1 MSAQVAA
8 PIFIHQSLSPMGRKR
23 NLCYQM
29 SNRLAPS
36 QPQPQRRDEWNSN
49 MWDWDSRRFEA
60 KPVDAEV
67 RLRLGNDTQFDLT
80 SRNKGGAKEGEEEK
94 GLDLNLG
101 SCLEDTAQA
110 ARPSKKVRSG
120 SPGGG
125 GNYPMCQV
133 DNCTQDLSHA
143 KDYHRRHKVCEVH
156 SKATKAL
163 VGKQMQRFCQQCS
176 RFHLLSEFDE
186 GKRSC
191 RRRLAGHNRRRRK
204 TTQPE
209 EIASG
214 VVIPGNRDDTSNTNM
229 DLIALLTALAC
240 AQGKNE
246 VKPMGSPAAPD
257 REQLLQILNK
267 INALPLP
274 MDLVSKLNNIG
285 SLARKN
291 MDHPMVNPQND
302 TNGASPSTMDLLAV
316 LSATLGA
323 SSPDALAILSQGG
336 FGNKDGDK
344 AKLSSYDHV
353 ATTNLEKRAVGGE
366 RSSSSNQSPSQDSDS
381 HAQDR
386 SSLSLQLFTSSPED
400 ESRPTVASSRKYYS
414 SASSNP
420 VEDRSP
426 SSSPVMQELFPLQTS
441 PETMRSKNHKNTS
454 PSHRSGGCLP
464 LELFGASNRGSANP
478 NFKGFGQQ
486 SGYASSGS
494 DYSPPSLNSDAQDR
508 TGKIAFKLLDKD
520 PSHLPGTLRTEIYNW
535 LSSIPSEMESYI
547 RPGCVV
553 LSVYVAM
560 SPATWEQLE
569 RNLLQRVG
577 VLLQDSH
584 SDFWRNARF
593 LVNTGRQLAS
603 HKNGRIRCSKSW
615 RTWNSPELISVSP
628 VAVVAGEE
636 TRLVVRGRS
645 LTDNGISFRCTHK
658 GSYMSMEVAGAACRR
673 AIFDELNVNSFK
685 VPNAHPGFLG
695 RCFIEVEN
703 GFKGDSFPL
712 IIANASICKELNR
725 LEDEFHPKSK
735 DMTEEQSQ
743 TSESDSRPTSREEV
757 LCFLNELGWLFQK
770 NQTSE
775 PREQSDFALSRFK
788 FLLVC
793 SVERDYCA
801 LIKTLLDMLAERIM
815 GNDELKREALDML
828 AEIQLLNRAVKRKSS
843 KMVELLIHYSVNL
856 TTLGSSRQFFVFL
869 PNITGPGGIT
879 PLHLAACTSGSDD
892 MVDLLTNDPQEI
904 GLSSWNTLC
913 DATGQ
918 TPFSYAAM
926 RSNHT
931 YNSLVAR
938 KLADKRNKQ
947 VSVNIEDDEIV
958 DQMGLSRRQSLEVKK
973 SSCATCATVD
983 LKYQRKASGSH
994 RLFPT
999 PIIHSMLAVATVC
1012 VCVCVFMHAFPI
1024 VRQGSHFSWGDKK
1037 RKRDFD
1043 TTDKGKAQRLDCDN
1057 TTKCAPSGN

>member
-1 MSAQVAA
+1 MDEVGAQVAT
-8 PIFIHQSLSPMGRKR
+8 PMFIHPSLSPMGRKR
-23 NLCYQM
+23 DLYYPM
-29 SNRLAPS
+29 SNRLVPS
-36 QPQPQRRDEWNSN
+36 QPQPQRRDEWNSK

-60 KPVDAEV
+60 TPVDAQT
-67 RLRLGNDTQFDLT
+67 LRLGNETQQFDLT
-80 SRNKGGAKEGEEEK
+80 SKNRSGETR

-101 SCLEDTAQA
+101 SGLTAVEDTTTTTTQNI
-110 ARPSKKVRSG
+110 RPNKKVRSG
-120 SPGGG
+120 SPG

-133 DNCTQDLSHA
+133 DNCTEDLSHA

-204 TTQPE
+204 TTQQE
-209 EIASG
+209 E
-214 VVIPGNRDDTSNTNM
+214 VVVPGNRDNSSNANM
-229 DLIALLTALAC
+229 DLMALLTALAC

-246 VKPMGSPAAPD
+246 VKPVTTSPAVPD
-257 REQLLQILNK
+257 REQLLQILTK

-285 SLARKN
+285 NLARKN
-291 MDHPMVNPQND
+291 LDQPTTNPPND
-302 TNGASPSTMDLLAV
+302 MNGASPSTMDLLAV
-316 LSATLGA
+316 LSSTLGS
-323 SSPDALAILSQGG
+323 SSPDTLAILSQGG
-336 FGNKDGDK
+336 FGYKDSDK
-344 AKLSSYDHV
+344 TKLSSYDHGV
-353 ATTNLEKRAVGGE
+353 ATNVEKRTLGFSSGGGE
-366 RSSSSNQSPSQDSDS
+366 RSSSSNLSPSQDSDS
-381 HAQDR
+381 RAQDTR

-441 PETMRSKNHKNTS
+441 PETMRSKNHNNSS
-454 PSHRSGGCLP
+454 PRTGCLP
-464 LELFGASNRGSANP
+464 LELFGASNRGTANT

-508 TGKIAFKLLDKD
+508 TGKIVFKLLDKD
-520 PSHLPGTLRTEIYNW
+520 PSQLPGTLRSEIYNW
-535 LSSIPSEMESYI
+535 LSNIPSEMESYI

-553 LSVYVAM
+553 LSVYIAM
-560 SPATWEQLE
+560 TPAAWEQLE
-569 RNLLQRVG
+569 RNLLQRLG
-577 VLLQDSH
+577 VLLQNSQ
-584 SDFWRNARF
+584 SDFWREARF
-593 LVNTGRQLAS
+593 IVNTGRQLAS
-603 HKNGRIRCSKSW
+603 HKNGRVRCSKSW
-615 RTWNSPELISVSP
+615 RTWNSPELISISP
-628 VAVVAGEE
+628 IAVVAGAE
-636 TRLVVRGRS
+636 TSLVLRGRS
-645 LTDNGISFRCTHK
+645 LTNDGISIRCTHM
-658 GSYMSMEVAGAACRR
+658 GTYMSMEVIGAGCRQ
-673 AIFDELNVNSFK
+673 AVFDELNVNNFK
-685 VPNAHPGFLG
+685 VQNAQPGFLG

-703 GFKGDSFPL
+703 GFRGDSFPL

-725 LEDEFHPKSK
+725 LEEEFHPKSPS
-735 DMTEEQSQ
+735 EEQAQS
-743 TSESDSRPTSREEV
+743 SDRRPTSREEV

-775 PREQSDFALSRFK
+775 LREQSDFSLARFK

-801 LIKTLLDMLAERIM
+801 LIRTLLDMLVER
-815 GNDELKREALDML
+815 NLVNNELNTEALNML
-828 AEIQLLNRAVKRKSS
+828 AESQLLNRAVKRKST
-843 KMVELLIHYSVNL
+843 KMVELLIHYPVNPSAL
-856 TTLGSSRQFFVFL
+856 KSSNNFVFL

-892 MVDLLTNDPQEI
+892 MVDLLTNDSQEV

-913 DATGQ
+913 DAAGQ
-918 TPFSYAAM
+918 TPYSYAAM
-926 RSNHT
+926 RNNHS

-947 VSVNIEDDEIV
+947 VSLNIENEIV
-958 DQMGLSRRQSLEVKK
+958 DQRGMSKRLSSEMNK
-973 SSCATCATVD
+973 SSCASCATVA
-983 LKYQRKASGSH
+983 LKYQRRVSGSH

-1024 VRQGSHFSWGDKK
+1024 VRQGSHFSWG
-1037 RKRDFD
+1037 
-1043 TTDKGKAQRLDCDN
+1043 GLDYG
-1057 TTKCAPSGN
+1057 SI

>member
-1 MSAQVAA
+1 MLDIFWIDLEMEEVGAQVAA
-8 PIFIHQSLSPMGRKR
+8 PLFIHQSLSPMGRKR
-23 NLCYQM
+23 NLYHHQM
-29 SNRLAPS
+29 PNRLVP
-36 QPQPQRRDEWNSN
+36 PQPEQRRDEWNSN

-60 KPVDAEV
+60 KPVDAEA
-67 RLRLGNDTQFDLT
+67 LRQFDLS
-80 SRNKGGAKEGEEEK
+80 SRKVGEER

-101 SCLEDTAQA
+101 SCLNAAEEETAQA
-110 ARPSKKVRSG
+110 ARPSKKGRSG
-120 SPGGG
+120 SPGSG
-125 GNYPMCQV
+125 GNYPVCQV
-133 DNCTQDLSHA
+133 DNCSQDLSHG

-209 EIASG
+209 EVASG
-214 VVIPGNRDDTSNTNM
+214 VVAPGNRDGTSNANM
-229 DLIALLTALAC
+229 DLMALLTALAC

-246 VKPMGSPAAPD
+246 VRPIGSPAVPQ

-274 MDLVSKLNNIG
+274 MDLVSKLNSIG

-291 MDHPMVNPQND
+291 TDHPVANPQND
-302 TNGASPSTMDLLAV
+302 VNGASPSTMDLLAV
-316 LSATLGA
+316 LSETLGS
-323 SSPDALAILSQGG
+323 SSPDTLAILSQGG
-336 FGNKDGDK
+336 FGTKENDK
-344 AKLSSYDHV
+344 GKLSSYDHV
-353 ATTNLEKRAVGGE
+353 ATANLEKRTIGGE

-381 HAQDR
+381 HAQDTR

-400 ESRPTVASSRKYYS
+400 ESRRPAVASSRKYYS

-426 SSSPVMQELFPLQTS
+426 SSSPVMQELFPLQRS
-441 PETMRSKNHKNTS
+441 PETMRSNNHNNTS
-454 PSHRSGGCLP
+454 PVRTGGCLP
-464 LELFGASNRGSANP
+464 LDLFGTSNRGAANP

-486 SGYASSGS
+486 CGYASSGS

-508 TGKIAFKLLDKD
+508 TGKIVFKLLDKD
-520 PSHLPGTLRTEIYNW
+520 PSQLPGTLRTEIYNW

-560 SPATWEQLE
+560 SPAAWEQLE
-569 RNLLQRVG
+569 QNLQQRVA
-577 VLLQDSH
+577 VMLQDSH
-584 SDFWRNARF
+584 SGFWRNSRF
-593 LVNTGRQLAS
+593 IVNTGRQLAS

-628 VAVVAGEE
+628 VAVVAGQE
-636 TRLVVRGRS
+636 TSLVIRGRS
-645 LTDNGISFRCTHK
+645 LTNDGISIRCTDM
-658 GSYMSMEVAGAACRR
+658 GSYMSMEATGAACKR
-673 AIFDELNVNSFK
+673 AMFDELNVKCFRVN
-685 VPNAHPGFLG
+685 NAQPGFLG

-703 GFKGDSFPL
+703 GFRGDSFPL

-725 LEDEFHPKSK
+725 LEEEFHPKSQ
-735 DMTEEQSQ
+735 EQAQ
-743 TSESDSRPTSREEV
+743 TSDHRPTSREEI

-770 NQTSE
+770 NQTTE
-775 PREQSDFALSRFK
+775 PLEQSEFSLSRFK

-801 LIKTLLDMLAERIM
+801 LIRTLLDMLVERNVV
-815 GNDELKREALDML
+815 NDEPNREALDML
-828 AEIQLLNRAVKRKSS
+828 AEIQLLNRAVKRKST

-856 TTLGSSRQFFVFL
+856 GSSK
-869 PNITGPGGIT
+869 N
-879 PLHLAACTSGSDD
+879 
-892 MVDLLTNDPQEI
+892 
-904 GLSSWNTLC
+904 WNSLC

-918 TPFSYAAM
+918 TPYSYAAM
-926 RSNHT
+926 RNNHT

-947 VSVNIEDDEIV
+947 VSLNIESEIV
-958 DQMGLSRRQSLEVKK
+958 VDQLGVSRRSSTELNK
-973 SSCATCATVD
+973 SSCVSCATVA
-983 LKYQRKASGSH
+983 LKYRRRASGSH

-1024 VRQGSHFSWGDKK
+1024 VRQGSHFSWG
-1037 RKRDFD
+1037 
-1043 TTDKGKAQRLDCDN
+1043 GLDYG
-1057 TTKCAPSGN
+1057 SI

>member
-1 MSAQVAA
+1 MDEVGAQVAA

-23 NLCYQM
+23 NLYYQM
-29 SNRLAPS
+29 SNRVAPS
-36 QPQPQRRDEWNSN
+36 QPQPQRRDEWNSK

-67 RLRLGNDTQFDLT
+67 HLRLGNETQFDLN
-80 SRNKGGAKEGEEEK
+80 SRKEGEER

-101 SCLEDTAQA
+101 SCLNAVEDMTQA
-110 ARPSKKVRSG
+110 TRPSKKVRSG
-120 SPGGG
+120 SPGSG
-125 GNYPMCQV
+125 GNYPVCQV

-143 KDYHRRHKVCEVH
+143 KDYHRRHKVCELH

-214 VVIPGNRDDTSNTNM
+214 VGVPGNSDNTSIPNM
-229 DLIALLTALAC
+229 DLMALLTTLAC

-246 VKPMGSPAAPD
+246 VKPMGSPAVPN

-291 MDHPMVNPQND
+291 LDRPMVNPQND
-302 TNGASPSTMDLLAV
+302 MNGASPSTMDLLAV
-316 LSATLGA
+316 LSATLGS

-336 FGNKDGDK
+336 FGNKDSDMT
-344 AKLSSYDHV
+344 KLSSYDHG
-353 ATTNLEKRAVGGE
+353 ATTNLEKKTVGGE

-381 HAQDR
+381 HAQDTR

-441 PETMRSKNHKNTS
+441 PETMRSKNHKNTN
-454 PSHRSGGCLP
+454 PRTGGCLP
-464 LELFGASNRGSANP
+464 LELFGASNRGAANP

-508 TGKIAFKLLDKD
+508 TGKIVFKLLDKD
-520 PSHLPGTLRTEIYNW
+520 PSQLPGTLRTEIYNW

-560 SPATWEQLE
+560 SPAAWEELE
-569 RNLLQRVG
+569 QNLLQRVG
-577 VLLQDSH
+577 VLLQNSH
-584 SDFWRNARF
+584 SDFWKNARF

-636 TRLVVRGRS
+636 TSLVLRGRS
-645 LTDNGISFRCTHK
+645 LTNNGISFRCTHM
-658 GSYMSMEVAGAACRR
+658 GSYMSMEVAGAACKQGT
-673 AIFDELNVNSFK
+673 FDELNVNSFSVK
-685 VPNAHPGFLG
+685 NAQRGSIG

-703 GFKGDSFPL
+703 GFRGDSFPL

-725 LEDEFHPKSK
+725 LEEEFHPKTQ
-735 DMTEEQSQ
+735 DMTGEQAQ
-743 TSESDSRPTSREEV
+743 TSDRRPTSREEI

-775 PREQSDFALSRFK
+775 PREQSDFSLSRFK

-801 LIKTLLDMLAERIM
+801 LTRALLDMLVERNLV
-815 GNDELKREALDML
+815 NDELNREALDML
-828 AEIQLLNRAVKRKSS
+828 AEIQLLNRAIKRKNT
-843 KMVELLIHYSVNL
+843 KMVELLIHYSVDPAP
-856 TTLGSSRQFFVFL
+856 LGSSKKFVFL

-892 MVDLLTNDPQEI
+892 IVDLLTNDPQEI
-904 GLSSWNTLC
+904 ALSSWNSLC
-913 DATGQ
+913 DASGQ

-926 RSNHT
+926 RNNHT

-947 VSVNIEDDEIV
+947 VSLNIENEIV
-958 DQMGLSRRQSLEVKK
+958 DQTGVSRRLSSEMNK
-973 SSCATCATVD
+973 SSCATCATVA
-983 LKYQRKASGSH
+983 LKYQRKVSGSH
-994 RLFPT
+994 RFFPT

-1024 VRQGSHFSWGDKK
+1024 VRQGSHFSWG
-1037 RKRDFD
+1037 
-1043 TTDKGKAQRLDCDN
+1043 GLDYG
-1057 TTKCAPSGN
+1057 SI

>member
-1 MSAQVAA
+1 MDEVGAQVA
-8 PIFIHQSLSPMGRKR
+8 PPMFIHQSLSPMGRKR
-23 NLCYQM
+23 DLYYQL
-29 SNRLAPS
+29 SNRLVPS
-36 QPQPQRRDEWNSN
+36 QPQPQRRDEWDSK

-60 KPVDAEV
+60 KPVDSEV
-67 RLRLGNDTQFDLT
+67 LRLGNEKQFDLNSN
-80 SRNKGGAKEGEEEK
+80 SRNKSGAKEGEER

-101 SCLEDTAQA
+101 SCVDAVEDTTQQA

-133 DNCTQDLSHA
+133 DNCTENLSHA
-143 KDYHRRHKVCEVH
+143 KDYHRRHKVCQVH

-204 TTQPE
+204 TQPE
-209 EIASG
+209 EITSR
-214 VVIPGNRDDTSNTNM
+214 VVAPGNCDNTSNNANM
-229 DLIALLTALAC
+229 DIMALLTALAC
-240 AQGKNE
+240 AQGRNDAT
-246 VKPMGSPAAPD
+246 PNGSPAVPQ

-285 SLARKN
+285 VLARKN
-291 MDHPMVNPQND
+291 LDQPSAMNAQND
-302 TNGASPSTMDLLAV
+302 VNGSSSSPSTMDLLAV
-316 LSATLGA
+316 LSTTLG
-323 SSPDALAILSQGG
+323 SSAPEAIAFLSQGE
-336 FGNKDGDK
+336 FGNKDSNDK
-344 AKLSSYDHV
+344 AKLNTSDHA
-353 ATTNLEKRAVGGE
+353 ATANLEKRTLEFPSFGGGE
-366 RSSSSNQSPSQDSDS
+366 RSGSSNLSPSQDSDS
-381 HAQDR
+381 RAQDTR

-400 ESRPTVASSRKYYS
+400 ESNPTVASSRKYYS

-420 VEDRSP
+420 AEERSP

-441 PETMRSKNHKNTS
+441 PETMRSNSCKNTS
-454 PSHRSGGCLP
+454 PSPRTSCLP
-464 LELFGASNRGSANP
+464 LELFGASNRGAAANP
-478 NFKGFGQQ
+478 NFKVSGHQ

-494 DYSPPSLNSDAQDR
+494 DYSPPSLNSDTQDR
-508 TGKIAFKLLDKD
+508 TGKIVFKLLGKD
-520 PSHLPGTLRTEIYNW
+520 PSQLPGTLRTEIYSW

-553 LSVYVAM
+553 LSVYLAM
-560 SPATWEQLE
+560 SPAAWEQLE
-569 RNLLQRVG
+569 RNLPQRVG
-577 VLLQDSH
+577 VMLQDSH
-584 SDFWRNARF
+584 SEFWRNTRF
-593 LVNTGRQLAS
+593 LVNMGRQLAS

-636 TRLVVRGRS
+636 TSLVVRGRN
-645 LTDNGISFRCTHK
+645 LTNDGISFRCTHM
-658 GSYMSMEVAGAACRR
+658 GSYMPMEVTGAACRQT
-673 AIFDELNVNSFK
+673 IFEELNVNSFK
-685 VPNAHPGFLG
+685 VKNAQAGFLG

-703 GFKGDSFPL
+703 GFRGDSFPL
-712 IIANASICKELNR
+712 IIANAAICKELNR
-725 LEDEFHPKSK
+725 LEEEFHPKSK
-735 DMTEEQSQ
+735 NITEEQAH
-743 TSESDSRPTSREEV
+743 RPTSREEV

-775 PREQSDFALSRFK
+775 PREQSDFSLTRFK

-801 LIKTLLDMLAERIM
+801 LIKTLLDMLVER
-815 GNDELKREALDML
+815 NLQNNELNREALDML
-828 AEIQLLNRAVKRKSS
+828 AETQLLNRAVKRKNT
-843 KMVELLIHYSVNL
+843 KMVELLIHYSVNPAA
-856 TTLGSSRQFFVFL
+856 TTLGASRNFVFL

-879 PLHLAACTSGSDD
+879 PLHLAACTSGSEDL
-892 MVDLLTNDPQEI
+892 VHLLTNDPQEI
-904 GLSSWNTLC
+904 GLWSWNSLC

-918 TPFSYAAM
+918 TPYSYAAM
-926 RSNHT
+926 RNNHN

-938 KLADKRNKQ
+938 KLADRRNKQ
-947 VSVNIEDDEIV
+947 VSLNMENE
-958 DQMGLSRRQSLEVKK
+958 MGLSKRRTLEVNK
-973 SSCATCATVD
+973 SSCDTCATVA
-983 LKYQRKASGSH
+983 LKYQRKVSGSR

-1024 VRQGSHFSWGDKK
+1024 VRQGSHFSWG
-1037 RKRDFD
+1037 
-1043 TTDKGKAQRLDCDN
+1043 GLDYG
-1057 TTKCAPSGN
+1057 SM

>member
-1 MSAQVAA
+1 MEEVGAQVAA
-8 PIFIHQSLSPMGRKR
+8 PLFIHQSLSPMGRKR
-23 NLCYQM
+23 NLYHHQM
-29 SNRLAPS
+29 PNRLVPPS
-36 QPQPQRRDEWNSN
+36 QPEQRRDEWNSN
-49 MWDWDSRRFEA
+49 LWDWDSRRFEA
-60 KPVDAEV
+60 KPVDAEP
-67 RLRLGNDTQFDLT
+67 LRLGSQSQSQTQFDLT
-80 SRNKGGAKEGEEEK
+80 SRKVGEER

-101 SCLEDTAQA
+101 SCLNAAEA
-110 ARPSKKVRSG
+110 ARPSKKGRSG
-120 SPGGG
+120 SPGTG
-125 GNYPMCQV
+125 GNYPVCQV
-133 DNCTQDLSHA
+133 DNCCQDLSHG

-163 VGKQMQRFCQQCS
+163 LGKQMQRFCQQCS

-209 EIASG
+209 EVASG
-214 VVIPGNRDDTSNTNM
+214 VVAPGNRDSTSNANI
-229 DLIALLTALAC
+229 DLMALLTALAC

-246 VKPMGSPAAPD
+246 VRPMGSPAVPQ

-274 MDLVSKLNNIG
+274 MDLVSKLNSIG

-291 MDHPMVNPQND
+291 TDHPVANPQND
-302 TNGASPSTMDLLAV
+302 VNGDSPSTMDLLAV
-316 LSATLGA
+316 LSETLGS
-323 SSPDALAILSQGG
+323 SSPDTLAILSQGG
-336 FGNKDGDK
+336 FGTKENDK

-353 ATTNLEKRAVGGE
+353 ATTNVEKRTVGGE

-381 HAQDR
+381 HAQDTR

-400 ESRPTVASSRKYYS
+400 ESRRPAVASSRKYYS

-426 SSSPVMQELFPLQTS
+426 SSSPVMQELFPLQRS
-441 PETMRSKNHKNTS
+441 PETMRSKNHNNTS
-454 PSHRSGGCLP
+454 PVRTGGCLP
-464 LELFGASNRGSANP
+464 LDLFGTSNRGAANP

-486 SGYASSGS
+486 CGYASSGS

-508 TGKIAFKLLDKD
+508 TGKIVFKLLDKD
-520 PSHLPGTLRTEIYNW
+520 PSQLPGTLRTEIYNW

-560 SPATWEQLE
+560 SPAAWEQLE
-569 RNLLQRVG
+569 QNLQQRVA
-577 VLLQDSH
+577 VMLQDSH
-584 SDFWRNARF
+584 SGFWRESRF
-593 LVNTGRQLAS
+593 IVNTGRQLAS

-636 TRLVVRGRS
+636 TSLVVRGRS
-645 LTDNGISFRCTHK
+645 LTNDGISIRCTQM
-658 GSYMSMEVAGAACRR
+658 GSYVSMEASGAACKR
-673 AIFDELNVNSFK
+673 AIFDELNVKCFRVN
-685 VPNAHPGFLG
+685 NTQPGFLG

-703 GFKGDSFPL
+703 GFRGDSFPL

-725 LEDEFHPKSK
+725 LEEEFHPKSQ
-735 DMTEEQSQ
+735 EQAHH
-743 TSESDSRPTSREEV
+743 RPTSREET

-770 NQTSE
+770 NQTTE
-775 PREQSDFALSRFK
+775 PLEQSEFSLSRFK

-801 LIKTLLDMLAERIM
+801 VIRTLLDMLVERNVV
-815 GNDELKREALDML
+815 NDEPNREALDML
-828 AEIQLLNRAVKRKSS
+828 AEIQLLNRAVKRKST

-856 TTLGSSRQFFVFL
+856 GSSKKLVFL

-879 PLHLAACTSGSDD
+879 PLHLAACTSDSDD

-904 GLSSWNTLC
+904 GLSSWNSLC
-913 DATGQ
+913 DGTGQ
-918 TPFSYAAM
+918 TPYSYAAM
-926 RSNHT
+926 RNNHT

-947 VSVNIEDDEIV
+947 VSLNIESEIV
-958 DQMGLSRRQSLEVKK
+958 VDQLGLSRRSSTEMNK
-973 SSCATCATVD
+973 SSCASCATVA
-983 LKYQRKASGSH
+983 LKYRRRASGSH

-1024 VRQGSHFSWGDKK
+1024 VRQGSHFSWG
-1037 RKRDFD
+1037 
-1043 TTDKGKAQRLDCDN
+1043 GLDYG
-1057 TTKCAPSGN
+1057 SI

>member
-1 MSAQVAA
+1 MEEVGAQVAA
-8 PIFIHQSLSPMGRKR
+8 PLFIHQSLSPMGRKR
-23 NLCYQM
+23 NLYHHQM
-29 SNRLAPS
+29 PNRLVP
-36 QPQPQRRDEWNSN
+36 PQPEQRRDEWNSN

-60 KPVDAEV
+60 KPVDAEA
-67 RLRLGNDTQFDLT
+67 LRLGSQTQFDLT
-80 SRNKGGAKEGEEEK
+80 SRKVGEER

-101 SCLEDTAQA
+101 SCLNAAEEETAQA
-110 ARPSKKVRSG
+110 ARPSKKGRSG
-120 SPGGG
+120 SPGSG
-125 GNYPMCQV
+125 GNYPVCQV
-133 DNCTQDLSHA
+133 DNCSQDLSHG

-209 EIASG
+209 EVASG
-214 VVIPGNRDDTSNTNM
+214 VVAPGNRDSTSNANM
-229 DLIALLTALAC
+229 DLMALLTALAC

-246 VKPMGSPAAPD
+246 VRPIGSPAVPQ

-274 MDLVSKLNNIG
+274 MDLVSKLNSIG

-291 MDHPMVNPQND
+291 TDHPVANPQND
-302 TNGASPSTMDLLAV
+302 VNGASPSTMDLLAV
-316 LSATLGA
+316 LSETLGS
-323 SSPDALAILSQGG
+323 SSPDTLAILSQGG
-336 FGNKDGDK
+336 FGTKENDK

-353 ATTNLEKRAVGGE
+353 ATANLEKRTVGGE

-381 HAQDR
+381 HAQDTR

-400 ESRPTVASSRKYYS
+400 ESRRPAVASSRKYYS

-426 SSSPVMQELFPLQTS
+426 SSSPVMQELFPLQRS
-441 PETMRSKNHKNTS
+441 PETMRSKNHNNTS
-454 PSHRSGGCLP
+454 PVRTGGCLP
-464 LELFGASNRGSANP
+464 LDLFGASNRGDANP

-486 SGYASSGS
+486 CGYASSGS

-508 TGKIAFKLLDKD
+508 TGKIVFKLLDKD
-520 PSHLPGTLRTEIYNW
+520 PSQLPGTLRTEIYNW

-560 SPATWEQLE
+560 SPAAWEQLE
-569 RNLLQRVG
+569 QNLQQRVA
-577 VLLQDSH
+577 VMLQDSH
-584 SDFWRNARF
+584 SGFWRDSRF
-593 LVNTGRQLAS
+593 IVNTGRQLAS

-636 TRLVVRGRS
+636 TSLVIRGRS
-645 LTDNGISFRCTHK
+645 LTNDGISIRCTDM
-658 GSYMSMEVAGAACRR
+658 GSYMSMEATGAACKR
-673 AIFDELNVNSFK
+673 AMFDELNVKCFRVN
-685 VPNAHPGFLG
+685 NAQPGFLG

-703 GFKGDSFPL
+703 GFRGDSFPL

-725 LEDEFHPKSK
+725 LEEEFHPKSQ
-735 DMTEEQSQ
+735 EQAQ
-743 TSESDSRPTSREEV
+743 TSDHRPTSREEI

-770 NQTSE
+770 NQTTE
-775 PREQSDFALSRFK
+775 PLEQSEFSLSRFK

-801 LIKTLLDMLAERIM
+801 VIRTLLDMLVERNVV
-815 GNDELKREALDML
+815 NDEPNREALDML
-828 AEIQLLNRAVKRKSS
+828 AEIQLLNRAVKKKST

-856 TTLGSSRQFFVFL
+856 GSSKKLVFL

-879 PLHLAACTSGSDD
+879 PLHLAACTSDSDD

-904 GLSSWNTLC
+904 GLSSWNSLC

-918 TPFSYAAM
+918 TPYSYAAM
-926 RSNHT
+926 RNNHT

-947 VSVNIEDDEIV
+947 VSLNIESEIV
-958 DQMGLSRRQSLEVKK
+958 VDQLGVSRRSSTELNK
-973 SSCATCATVD
+973 SSCVSCATVA
-983 LKYQRKASGSH
+983 LKYRRRASGSH

-1024 VRQGSHFSWGDKK
+1024 VRQGSHFSWG
-1037 RKRDFD
+1037 
-1043 TTDKGKAQRLDCDN
+1043 GLDYG
-1057 TTKCAPSGN
+1057 SI

>member
-1 MSAQVAA
+1 
-8 PIFIHQSLSPMGRKR
+8 MGRKR
-23 NLCYQM
+23 NLYHHQIPP
-29 SNRLAPS
+29 NRLLPPS
-36 QPQPQRRDEWNSN
+36 QPQHQQWSSN

-60 KPVDAEV
+60 KPVEESQV
-67 RLRLGNDTQFDLT
+67 
-80 SRNKGGAKEGEEEK
+80 GEEERR

-101 SCLEDTAQA
+101 SCLNNASNALEEEAA
-110 ARPSKKVRSG
+110 ARPSKKGRSG
-120 SPGGG
+120 SPG
-125 GNYPMCQV
+125 NYPVCQV
-133 DNCTQDLSHA
+133 DNCSQDLSHG

-204 TTQPE
+204 TTHPE
-209 EIASG
+209 EVASG
-214 VVIPGNRDDTSNTNM
+214 VVVPGNRDNNTSNANM
-229 DLIALLTALAC
+229 DLMALLTALAC

-246 VKPMGSPAAPD
+246 VRPMGSPAVPQ

-291 MDHPMVNPQND
+291 TDHQVVNPQND
-302 TNGASPSTMDLLAV
+302 VNGASPSTMDLLAV
-316 LSATLGA
+316 LSETLGS

-336 FGNKDGDK
+336 FGTKDNDK

-353 ATTNLEKRAVGGE
+353 ATTNLEKRTVGGE

-381 HAQDR
+381 HAQDTR

-400 ESRPTVASSRKYYS
+400 ESRPRKYYS

-426 SSSPVMQELFPLQTS
+426 SSSPVMQELFPLQRS
-441 PETMRSKNHKNTS
+441 PETMRSKNHNNTS
-454 PSHRSGGCLP
+454 PVRTGGCLP
-464 LELFGASNRGSANP
+464 LDLFGASNRGAANP

-486 SGYASSGS
+486 CGYASSGS

-508 TGKIAFKLLDKD
+508 TGKIVFKLLDKD
-520 PSHLPGTLRTEIYNW
+520 PSQLPGTLRTEIYNW
-535 LSSIPSEMESYI
+535 LSNIPSEMESYI

-560 SPATWEQLE
+560 SPASWEQLE
-569 RNLLQRVG
+569 QNLLQRVA
-577 VLLQDSH
+577 VMLQDSH
-584 SDFWRNARF
+584 SGFWRNSRF
-593 LVNTGRQLAS
+593 IVNTGRQLAS

-628 VAVVAGEE
+628 VAVVAGEK
-636 TRLVVRGRS
+636 TSLVVKGRS
-645 LTDNGISFRCTHK
+645 LTNDGISIRCTHM
-658 GSYMSMEVAGAACRR
+658 GSYVSMEATGAASKR
-673 AIFDELNVNSFK
+673 AIFDELNVKCFRVN
-685 VPNAHPGFLG
+685 NAQPGFLG

-703 GFKGDSFPL
+703 GFRGDSFPL
-712 IIANASICKELNR
+712 IIANSSICKELNR
-725 LEDEFHPKSK
+725 LEEEFHP
-735 DMTEEQSQ
+735 TEKQAQ
-743 TSESDSRPTSREEV
+743 TSDHRPTSREET

-770 NQTSE
+770 NQTTE
-775 PREQSDFALSRFK
+775 QPREQSEFSLSRFK

-793 SVERDYCA
+793 SVERDFCSV
-801 LIKTLLDMLAERIM
+801 IRTLLDMLVERNVV
-815 GNDELKREALDML
+815 NDEPNREALDML
-828 AEIQLLNRAVKRKSS
+828 AEIQLLNRAVKRKNK

-856 TTLGSSRQFFVFL
+856 GSSKKLVFL

-879 PLHLAACTSGSDD
+879 PLHLAACTSDSDD

-904 GLSSWNTLC
+904 GLSSWNSLC

-918 TPFSYAAM
+918 TPYSYAAM
-926 RSNHT
+926 RNNHT

-938 KLADKRNKQ
+938 KLADKTNKQ
-947 VSVNIEDDEIV
+947 VSLNIEGEIV
-958 DQMGLSRRQSLEVKK
+958 VDQLGLSRRLSTEMNK
-973 SSCATCATVD
+973 SSCASCATVD
-983 LKYQRKASGSH
+983 LKYRRRASGSH

-1024 VRQGSHFSWGDKK
+1024 VRQGSHFSWG
-1037 RKRDFD
+1037 
-1043 TTDKGKAQRLDCDN
+1043 GLDYG
-1057 TTKCAPSGN
+1057 SI

>member
-1 MSAQVAA
+1 MEEVGAQVAA
-8 PIFIHQSLSPMGRKR
+8 PLFIHQSLSPMGRKR
-23 NLCYQM
+23 NLYHHQM
-29 SNRLAPS
+29 PNRLVPPS
-36 QPQPQRRDEWNSN
+36 QPEQRRDEWNSN
-49 MWDWDSRRFEA
+49 LWDWDSRRFEA
-60 KPVDAEV
+60 KPVDAEP
-67 RLRLGNDTQFDLT
+67 LRLGSQSQSQTQFDLT
-80 SRNKGGAKEGEEEK
+80 SRKVGEER

-101 SCLEDTAQA
+101 SCLNAAEA
-110 ARPSKKVRSG
+110 ARPSKKGRSG
-120 SPGGG
+120 SPGTG
-125 GNYPMCQV
+125 GNYPVCQV
-133 DNCTQDLSHA
+133 DNCCQDLSHG

-209 EIASG
+209 EVASG
-214 VVIPGNRDDTSNTNM
+214 VVAPGNRDSTSNANM
-229 DLIALLTALAC
+229 DLMALLTALAC

-246 VKPMGSPAAPD
+246 VRPMGSPAVPQ

-274 MDLVSKLNNIG
+274 MDLVSKLNSIG

-291 MDHPMVNPQND
+291 TDHLVANPQND
-302 TNGASPSTMDLLAV
+302 VNGDSPSTMDLLAV
-316 LSATLGA
+316 LSETLGS
-323 SSPDALAILSQGG
+323 SSPDTLAILSQGG
-336 FGNKDGDK
+336 FGTKENDK

-353 ATTNLEKRAVGGE
+353 ATTNVEKRTVGGE

-381 HAQDR
+381 HAQDTR

-400 ESRPTVASSRKYYS
+400 ESRRPAVASSRKYYS

-426 SSSPVMQELFPLQTS
+426 SSSPVMQELFPLQRS
-441 PETMRSKNHKNTS
+441 PETMRSKNHNNTS
-454 PSHRSGGCLP
+454 PVRTGGCLP
-464 LELFGASNRGSANP
+464 LDLFGTSNRGAANP

-486 SGYASSGS
+486 CGYASSGS

-508 TGKIAFKLLDKD
+508 TGKIVFKLLDKD
-520 PSHLPGTLRTEIYNW
+520 PSQLPGTLRTEIYNW

-560 SPATWEQLE
+560 SPAAWEQLE
-569 RNLLQRVG
+569 QNLQQRVA
-577 VLLQDSH
+577 VMLQDSH
-584 SDFWRNARF
+584 SGFWRDSRF
-593 LVNTGRQLAS
+593 IVNTGRQLAS

-636 TRLVVRGRS
+636 TSLVVRGRS
-645 LTDNGISFRCTHK
+645 LTNDGISIRCTQM
-658 GSYMSMEVAGAACRR
+658 GSYVSMEASGAACKR
-673 AIFDELNVNSFK
+673 AIFDELNVKCFRVN
-685 VPNAHPGFLG
+685 NTQPGFLG

-703 GFKGDSFPL
+703 GFRGDSFPL

-725 LEDEFHPKSK
+725 LEEEFHPKSQ
-735 DMTEEQSQ
+735 EQAHH
-743 TSESDSRPTSREEV
+743 RPTSREET

-770 NQTSE
+770 NQTTE
-775 PREQSDFALSRFK
+775 PLEQSEFSLSRFK

-801 LIKTLLDMLAERIM
+801 VIRTLLDMLVERNVV
-815 GNDELKREALDML
+815 NDEPNREALDML
-828 AEIQLLNRAVKRKSS
+828 AEIQLLNRAVKRKST

-856 TTLGSSRQFFVFL
+856 GSSKKLVFL

-879 PLHLAACTSGSDD
+879 PLHLAACTSDSDD

-904 GLSSWNTLC
+904 GLSSWNSLC
-913 DATGQ
+913 DGTGQ
-918 TPFSYAAM
+918 TPYSYAAM
-926 RSNHT
+926 RNNHT

-947 VSVNIEDDEIV
+947 VSLNIESEIV
-958 DQMGLSRRQSLEVKK
+958 VDQLGLSRRSSTEMNK
-973 SSCATCATVD
+973 SSCASCATVA
-983 LKYQRKASGSH
+983 LKYRRRASGSH

-1024 VRQGSHFSWGDKK
+1024 VRQGSHFSWG
-1037 RKRDFD
+1037 
-1043 TTDKGKAQRLDCDN
+1043 GLDYG
-1057 TTKCAPSGN
+1057 SI

>member
-1 MSAQVAA
+1 MDEVGAQVA
-8 PIFIHQSLSPMGRKR
+8 PPMFIHQSLSPMGRKR
-23 NLCYQM
+23 DLYYQL
-29 SNRLAPS
+29 SNRLVPS
-36 QPQPQRRDEWNSN
+36 QPQPQRRDEWDSK

-60 KPVDAEV
+60 KPVDSEV
-67 RLRLGNDTQFDLT
+67 LRLGNEKQFDLNSN
-80 SRNKGGAKEGEEEK
+80 SRNKSGAKEGEER

-101 SCLEDTAQA
+101 SCVDAVEDTTQQA

-133 DNCTQDLSHA
+133 DNCTENLSHA
-143 KDYHRRHKVCEVH
+143 KDYHRRHKVCQVH

-214 VVIPGNRDDTSNTNM
+214 VVVPGNGGDNASNTNM
-229 DLIALLTALAC
+229 DLMALLTALAC

-246 VKPMGSPAAPD
+246 VRPMGSQAVPD
-257 REQLLQILNK
+257 REQLLQILSK

-291 MDHPMVNPQND
+291 LDQPMVNPQND

-316 LSATLGA
+316 LSATLGS

-336 FGNKDGDK
+336 FGNKDSDK
-344 AKLSSYDHV
+344 TKLSSYDNGG
-353 ATTNLEKRAVGGE
+353 ATTNLEKGTFGLSSVGGE

-381 HAQDR
+381 RGQDTR

-441 PETMRSKNHKNTS
+441 PETMRSENHTNT
-454 PSHRSGGCLP
+454 RTGGCLP
-464 LELFGASNRGSANP
+464 LDLFGTSNRGAANP
-478 NFKGFGQQ
+478 NFKGSGQQ

-508 TGKIAFKLLDKD
+508 TGKIVFKLLDKD
-520 PSHLPGTLRTEIYNW
+520 PSQLPGTLRTDIYNW

-547 RPGCVV
+547 RPGCVI

-560 SPATWEQLE
+560 SASAWEQLE
-569 RNLLQRVG
+569 ENLVPRVSSL
-577 VLLQDSH
+577 VQE
-584 SDFWRNARF
+584 SDFWSNTRF
-593 LVNTGRQLAS
+593 LVNTGRQLVS
-603 HKNGRIRCSKSW
+603 YKHGSIRLSKSW
-615 RTWNSPELISVSP
+615 RTLSSPELITVSP
-628 VAVVAGEE
+628 LAVVAGEE
-636 TRLVVRGRS
+636 TTLIVRGRS
-645 LTDNGISFRCTHK
+645 LTNDGISFRCAHM
-658 GSYMSMEVAGAACRR
+658 GNYASMEVTGTEHRR
-673 AIFDELNVNSFK
+673 TKFDELNVNNFK
-685 VPNAHPGFLG
+685 VQSASPGSLG
-695 RCFIEVEN
+695 RCFVEVEN
-703 GFKGDSFPL
+703 GFRGDSFPL
-712 IIANASICKELNR
+712 IIANATICKELNS
-725 LEDEFHPKSK
+725 LEDEFHPK
-735 DMTEEQSQ
+735 DVMEEQ
-743 TSESDSRPTSREEV
+743 THNSDRPRSREEV
-757 LCFLNELGWLFQK
+757 ICFLNELGWLFQRK
-770 NQTSE
+770 WTSDIHGE
-775 PREQSDFALSRFK
+775 SDFSLPRFK

-793 SVERDYCA
+793 SVERDYCS
-801 LIKTLLDMLAERIM
+801 LIGTLLDMMVERNLGKDGLM
-815 GNDELKREALDML
+815 NKESFDML
-828 AEIQLLNRAVKRKSS
+828 AEIQLLNRAVKRRNT
-843 KMVELLIHYSVNL
+843 KMAETLIRYSVKPA
-856 TTLGSSRQFFVFL
+856 TKTFIFL
-869 PNITGPGGIT
+869 PNIKGPGDIT
-879 PLHLAACTSGSDD
+879 PLHLAASTSGSED
-892 MVDLLTNDPQEI
+892 MIDVLTNDPLEI
-904 GLSSWNTLC
+904 GLSCWNSLI
-913 DATGQ
+913 DASGQ

-926 RSNHT
+926 RNNHS
-931 YNSLVAR
+931 YNTLVAG
-938 KLADKRNKQ
+938 KLADKRNGQ
-947 VSVNIEDDEIV
+947 VSLNIENGI
-958 DQMGLSRRQSLEVKK
+958 DQIGMSKRLSSELKR
-973 SSCATCATVD
+973 SCNTCASVA
-983 LKYQRKASGSH
+983 LKYQRRVSGSH

-1024 VRQGSHFSWGDKK
+1024 VRQGSHFSWG
-1037 RKRDFD
+1037 
-1043 TTDKGKAQRLDCDN
+1043 GLDYG
-1057 TTKCAPSGN
+1057 SS

>member
-1 MSAQVAA
+1 MEEVGAQVAT
-8 PIFIHQSLSPMGRKR
+8 PMFIHQSLSPMGRKR
-23 NLCYQM
+23 DLYYHL
-29 SNRLAPS
+29 SNRLVPS
-36 QPQPQRRDEWNSN
+36 QPQPERRDEWSSK

-67 RLRLGNDTQFDLT
+67 LRLGNEKQFDLNSN
-80 SRNKGGAKEGEEEK
+80 SRNQSGAKEGEER

-101 SCLEDTAQA
+101 SCVDAVEDTTQQA

-125 GNYPMCQV
+125 GGNFPMCQV
-133 DNCTQDLSHA
+133 DNCTENLSHA
-143 KDYHRRHKVCEVH
+143 KDYHRRHKVCQVH

-191 RRRLAGHNRRRRK
+191 RRRLAGHNKRRRK

-214 VVIPGNRDDTSNTNM
+214 VVVPGNGGDNASNANM
-229 DLIALLTALAC
+229 DLMALLTALAC
-240 AQGKNE
+240 AQGKKE
-246 VKPMGSPAAPD
+246 VKPMGSQAVPD

-291 MDHPMVNPQND
+291 LDQPTVNPQND

-316 LSATLGA
+316 LSSTLGS

-336 FGNKDGDK
+336 FGNKDSDK
-344 AKLSSYDHV
+344 TKLSSCDNGGGSGG
-353 ATTNLEKRAVGGE
+353 ATTNLEKRTFGFSSVGGE

-381 HAQDR
+381 RGQDTR

-441 PETMRSKNHKNTS
+441 PETMRSENHKNT
-454 PSHRSGGCLP
+454 RTGGCLP
-464 LELFGASNRGSANP
+464 LDLFGASSRGAANP
-478 NFKGFGQQ
+478 NFKGSGQQ

-508 TGKIAFKLLDKD
+508 TGKIVFKLLDKD
-520 PSHLPGTLRTEIYNW
+520 PSQLPGTLRTDIYNW

-553 LSVYVAM
+553 LSVYLAM
-560 SPATWEQLE
+560 SPAAWEQLE
-569 RNLLQRVG
+569 QNLLQRVG
-577 VLLQDSH
+577 IMLQDPH
-584 SDFWRNARF
+584 SDFWRNTRF

-603 HKNGRIRCSKSW
+603 HKNGKIRSTKSW

-636 TRLVVRGRS
+636 TSLVLRGRS
-645 LTDNGISFRCTHK
+645 LTNDGISFRCTHM
-658 GSYMSMEVAGAACRR
+658 GSYMPMEVTGAACRQT
-673 AIFDELNVNSFK
+673 IFEELNVNSFK
-685 VPNAHPGFLG
+685 VKNAHPCFLG

-703 GFKGDSFPL
+703 GFRGDSFPL
-712 IIANASICKELNR
+712 IIASAAICKELNG
-725 LEDEFHPKSK
+725 LEEEFHPKSK
-735 DMTEEQSQ
+735 DITEEQAH
-743 TSESDSRPTSREEV
+743 RPTSREEV

-770 NQTSE
+770 NQTSNPE
-775 PREQSDFALSRFK
+775 EQSEFSLARFK

-801 LIKTLLDMLAERIM
+801 LIRTLLNMLVERNLVNGELNREASDMLAETR
-815 GNDELKREALDML
+815 
-828 AEIQLLNRAVKRKSS
+828 LLNRAVKRKNT
-843 KMVELLIHYSVNL
+843 KMVELLIHYSI
-856 TTLGSSRQFFVFL
+856 TTLGASKKFVFL

-879 PLHLAACTSGSDD
+879 PLHLAACTSGSVD

-904 GLSSWNTLC
+904 GLWSWNFLC

-918 TPFSYAAM
+918 TPYSYAAM
-926 RSNHT
+926 RNNHN

-938 KLADKRNKQ
+938 KLADKRNRQ
-947 VSVNIEDDEIV
+947 VSLNMESE
-958 DQMGLSRRQSLEVKK
+958 MGVSKRQSLEVNK
-973 SSCATCATVD
+973 SSCDTCATVA
-983 LKYQRKASGSH
+983 LKYQRKVSGSR

-1024 VRQGSHFSWGDKK
+1024 VRQGSHFSWG
-1037 RKRDFD
+1037 
-1043 TTDKGKAQRLDCDN
+1043 GLDYG
-1057 TTKCAPSGN
+1057 SM

>member
-1 MSAQVAA
+1 MEEVGAQVAA
-8 PIFIHQSLSPMGRKR
+8 PLFIHQSLSPMGRKR
-23 NLCYQM
+23 NLYHHQM
-29 SNRLAPS
+29 PNRLVP
-36 QPQPQRRDEWNSN
+36 PQPEQRRDEWNSN

-60 KPVDAEV
+60 KPVDAEA
-67 RLRLGNDTQFDLT
+67 LRQFDLS
-80 SRNKGGAKEGEEEK
+80 SRKVGEER

-101 SCLEDTAQA
+101 SCLNAAEEETAQA
-110 ARPSKKVRSG
+110 ARPSKKGRSG
-120 SPGGG
+120 SPGSG
-125 GNYPMCQV
+125 GNYPVCQV
-133 DNCTQDLSHA
+133 DNCSQDLSHG

-209 EIASG
+209 EVASG
-214 VVIPGNRDDTSNTNM
+214 VVAPGNRDGTSNANM
-229 DLIALLTALAC
+229 DLMALLTALAC

-246 VKPMGSPAAPD
+246 VRPIGSPAVPQ

-274 MDLVSKLNNIG
+274 MDLVSKLNSIG

-291 MDHPMVNPQND
+291 TDHPVANPQND
-302 TNGASPSTMDLLAV
+302 VNGASPSTMDLLAV
-316 LSATLGA
+316 LSETLGS
-323 SSPDALAILSQGG
+323 SSPDTLAILSQGG
-336 FGNKDGDK
+336 FGTKENDK
-344 AKLSSYDHV
+344 GKLSSYDHV
-353 ATTNLEKRAVGGE
+353 ATANLEKRTIGGE

-381 HAQDR
+381 HAQDTR

-400 ESRPTVASSRKYYS
+400 ESRRPAVASSRKYYS

-426 SSSPVMQELFPLQTS
+426 SSSPVMQELFPLQRS
-441 PETMRSKNHKNTS
+441 PETMRSNNHNNTS
-454 PSHRSGGCLP
+454 PVRTGGCLP
-464 LELFGASNRGSANP
+464 LDLFGTSNRGAANP

-486 SGYASSGS
+486 CGYASSGS

-508 TGKIAFKLLDKD
+508 TGKIVFKLLDKD
-520 PSHLPGTLRTEIYNW
+520 PSQLPGTLRTEIYNW

-560 SPATWEQLE
+560 SPAAWEQLE
-569 RNLLQRVG
+569 QNLQQRVA
-577 VLLQDSH
+577 VMLQDSH
-584 SDFWRNARF
+584 SGFWRNSRF
-593 LVNTGRQLAS
+593 IVNTGRQLAS

-628 VAVVAGEE
+628 VAVVAGQE
-636 TRLVVRGRS
+636 TSLVIRGRS
-645 LTDNGISFRCTHK
+645 LTNDGISIRCTDM
-658 GSYMSMEVAGAACRR
+658 GSYMSMEATGAACKR
-673 AIFDELNVNSFK
+673 AMFDELNVKCFRVN
-685 VPNAHPGFLG
+685 NAQPGFLG

-703 GFKGDSFPL
+703 GFRGDSFPL

-725 LEDEFHPKSK
+725 LEEEFHPKSQ
-735 DMTEEQSQ
+735 EQAQ
-743 TSESDSRPTSREEV
+743 TSDHRPTSREEI

-770 NQTSE
+770 NQTTE
-775 PREQSDFALSRFK
+775 PLEQSEFSLSRFK

-801 LIKTLLDMLAERIM
+801 LIRTLLDMLVERNVV
-815 GNDELKREALDML
+815 NDEPNREALDML
-828 AEIQLLNRAVKRKSS
+828 AEIQLLNRAVKRKST

-856 TTLGSSRQFFVFL
+856 GSSKKLVFL

-879 PLHLAACTSGSDD
+879 PLHLAACTSDSDD

-904 GLSSWNTLC
+904 GLSSWNSLC

-918 TPFSYAAM
+918 TPYSYAAM
-926 RSNHT
+926 RNNHT

-947 VSVNIEDDEIV
+947 VSLNIESEIV
-958 DQMGLSRRQSLEVKK
+958 VDQLGVSRRSSTELNK
-973 SSCATCATVD
+973 SSCVSCATVA
-983 LKYQRKASGSH
+983 LKYRRRASGSH

-1024 VRQGSHFSWGDKK
+1024 VRQGSHFSWG
-1037 RKRDFD
+1037 
-1043 TTDKGKAQRLDCDN
+1043 GLDYG
-1057 TTKCAPSGN
+1057 SI